1 MDKETKKVVKAA
13 CARGWTL
20 QQGGRHPVLLHPP
33 SGRKVV
39 MSASPSCP
47 HAAKNTQKDVER
59 VERDYA
65 AGRDF
70 CSPDQ
75 CLCRVLGDDPGR
87 CEMGLLREVPK

>member
-20 QQGGRHPVLLHPP
+20 LTGNKHPILVHSP
-33 SGRKVV
+33 SGRKVA
-39 MSASPSCP
+39 MSSSPSCP
-47 HAAKNTQKDVER
+47 HAAKNTQKEVER

-65 AGRDF
+65 AGKDF

-75 CLCRVLGDDPGR
+75 CVCRVVGDDPVN
-87 CEMGLLREVPK
+87 CAMGVARVAPA